1 MLFAAKYISPIPTHI
16 MSSEEIKK
24 YNKAL
29 LALVAQIGE
38 VRKEQEQSEAIALAS
53 ANRVIELLEENDALH
68 DENESLKEELKKL
81 TAAHDQR
88 LDDLEKYF
96 RYGTKPYAL
105 VFDDDDE
112 EEGCVWCTR
121 CHEEE
126 FNQFQDQ
133 PCANCKEN
141 KVDVLYPENARA
153 RET

>member
-1 MLFAAKYISPIPTHI
+1 MLFAAKYISPIPTH

-96 RYGTKPYAL
+96 RYGTKHYAL
-105 VFDDDDE
+105 VFDDDE
-112 EEGCVWCTR
+112 EESCVWCTP
-121 CHEEE
+121 CHAEE
-126 FNQFQDQ
+126 FDQFQDE
-133 PCANCKEN
+133 PCASCKKN
-141 KVDVLYPENARA
+141 KVDVLYPENARYA
-153 RET
+153 AT